1 MKQFRLLLI
10 GLVLFASCKEKEKP
24 VTKQEAQAFADDLQK
39 SILKRETDFFD
50 NAFSITGIT
59 KIIQDSLKDQYS
71 KSELGGMKEG
81 FKNKLKMGTQL
92 IAVMSE
98 GATYQLVKIYEQGQE
113 QHIIFRLYDDGK
125 LNYHDMRMVHEKGE
139 VKITDM
145 FIYAS
150 GENLSATLIAFFN
163 GVMTKNEDEAL
174 NNLDKVKSI
183 KDLILKN
190 KNREALAEIDELPE
204 KLRTA
209 RPVQLL
215 RMSAAMNLDDD
226 NDSTYIKVIDEF
238 NTLYPDNGKMALM
251 LLDGYVLHKE
261 YDKALACVNQ
271 LDSLINKDPLL
282 DFYRAMCF
290 KLKKDE
296 AAARTCLEKLNTNMP
311 SFVDGGVELAFNYCH
326 TKEWE
331 KAGTVLNKT
340 KSYRGFRPEILS
352 QIKLLYP
359 DVEKYISN

>member
-1 MKQFRLLLI
+1 MKLFRLLLI
-10 GLVLFASCKEKEKP
+10 GLVFFTSCKEKEKP
-24 VTKQEAQAFADDLQK
+24 VTRQEAQTFADNLQK
-39 SILKRETDFFD
+39 SIVKRETDFFD
-50 NAFSITGIT
+50 NAFSISGIT
-59 KIIQDSLKDQYS
+59 KIIEDSLKDKYS
-71 KSELGGMKEG
+71 KNELGGMKEG
-81 FKNKLKMGTQL
+81 FRNKLKMGTQL
-92 IAVMSE
+92 VAVMSE
-98 GATYQLVKIYEQGQE
+98 GATYQLVKIYEENSE
-113 QHIIFRLYDDGK
+113 QHILFRLYDDGK

-145 FIYAS
+145 FIYAA
-150 GENLSATLIAFFN
+150 GENLSETLIGFFN

-174 NNLDKVKSI
+174 SNLDKVKSI
-183 KDLILKN
+183 KELILRS
-190 KNREALAEIDELPE
+190 KNREALAEIEELPE

-226 NDSTYIKVIDEF
+226 NDSTYLKVIDEF
-238 NTLYPDNGKMALM
+238 NALYPDNGKMALM

-271 LDSLINKDPLL
+271 LDSLINKDPVL

-296 AAARTCLEKLNTNMP
+296 TAARACLERLNTNMP

-326 TKEWE
+326 TQEWE
-331 KAGTVLNKT
+331 KAGTLLT
-340 KSYRGFRPEILS
+340 KIKNYRGFRPELMTQVKI
-352 QIKLLYP
+352 LYP
-359 DVEKYISN
+359 EVEKYITN